1 MKKNYADRWRKINK
15 KNLIM
20 MKKNMVLIEISCS
33 VNIMDLQFL
42 NELKKEDKE
51 LRREQNK
58 RYREKYREILNLKK
72 QRAYHKEN
80 FEKKCIE
87 N

>member
-1 MKKNYADRWRKINK
+1 
-15 KNLIM
+15 
-20 MKKNMVLIEISCS
+20 MVLIEISRIG
-33 VNIMDLQFL
+33 NIMDLQFL

-80 FEKKCIE
+80 FEKKRIE

>member
-1 MKKNYADRWRKINK
+1 
-15 KNLIM
+15 
-20 MKKNMVLIEISCS
+20 MVLIEISCI

-58 RYREKYREILNLKK
+58 RYREKYRIFLLKP
-72 QRAYHKEN
+72 YFFFHHN
-80 FEKKCIE
+80 
-87 N
+87 

>member
-1 MKKNYADRWRKINK
+1 
-15 KNLIM
+15 
-20 MKKNMVLIEISCS
+20 MVLIEISCI

-80 FEKKCIE
+80 FDKKRTE

>member
-1 MKKNYADRWRKINK
+1 
-15 KNLIM
+15 
-20 MKKNMVLIEISCS
+20 
-33 VNIMDLQFL
+33 MDLQFL

-58 RYREKYREILNLKK
+58 RYREKYREIINLKK

-80 FEKKCIE
+80 LEKKLAKK
-87 N
+87 

>member
-1 MKKNYADRWRKINK
+1 MSFI
-15 KNLIM
+15 
-20 MKKNMVLIEISCS
+20 

-42 NELKKEDKE
+42 NELKKDDKE

-80 FEKKCIE
+80 FEKKRIE

>member
-1 MKKNYADRWRKINK
+1 M
-15 KNLIM
+15 
-20 MKKNMVLIEISCS
+20 
-33 VNIMDLQFL
+33 NIMDLQFL

-72 QRAYHKEN
+72 QRAYYKEN
-80 FEKKCIE
+80 FEKKCT
-87 N
+87 

>member
-1 MKKNYADRWRKINK
+1 
-15 KNLIM
+15 
-20 MKKNMVLIEISCS
+20 MVLIEISCS

>member
-1 MKKNYADRWRKINK
+1 MD
-15 KNLIM
+15 
-20 MKKNMVLIEISCS
+20 
-33 VNIMDLQFL
+33 IMDLQFL

-80 FEKKCIE
+80 FEKKRSE
-87 N
+87 E

>member
-1 MKKNYADRWRKINK
+1 MVFKIKNQYD
-15 KNLIM
+15 L
-20 MKKNMVLIEISCS
+20 
-33 VNIMDLQFL
+33 MDLDFL
-42 NELKKEDKE
+42 NQFKKENKE
-51 LRREQNK
+51 KRRAQNQ

-80 FEKKCIE
+80 LDKKQIE

>member
-1 MKKNYADRWRKINK
+1 
-15 KNLIM
+15 
-20 MKKNMVLIEISCS
+20 MVLIEISCS

-80 FEKKCIE
+80 FEKKRIE

>member
-1 MKKNYADRWRKINK
+1 MKKKYRFNRN
-15 KNLIM
+15 
-20 MKKNMVLIEISCS
+20 VLYQG
-33 VNIMDLQFL
+33 IMDLQFL
-42 NELKKEDKE
+42 NELKKGDKE

-80 FEKKCIE
+80 FEKKRTE
-87 N
+87 K

>member
-1 MKKNYADRWRKINK
+1 
-15 KNLIM
+15 
-20 MKKNMVLIEISCS
+20 
-33 VNIMDLQFL
+33 MDLQFL

-58 RYREKYREILNLKK
+58 RYREKYREILYLKK
-72 QRAYHKEN
+72 QRACHKEN
-80 FEKKCIE
+80 FEKKLTE

>member
-1 MKKNYADRWRKINK
+1 
-15 KNLIM
+15 
-20 MKKNMVLIEISCS
+20 MVLIEISCI

-80 FEKKCIE
+80 FEKKQAKQVVR
-87 N
+87 

>member
-1 MKKNYADRWRKINK
+1 
-15 KNLIM
+15 
-20 MKKNMVLIEISCS
+20 MVLIEISCI

-80 FEKKCIE
+80 FEK
-87 N
+87 NV